1 MESSSLS
8 GTSEWII
15 NVPGNKIYPIRKA
28 IIITYDE
35 EAWNHKE
42 NANDYATHL
51 YVYTLFIYI
60 DKGIMRKFGVE

>member
-8 GTSEWII
+8 GTSELII
-15 NVPGNKIYPIRKA
+15 NVPGNKI
-28 IIITYDE
+28 
-35 EAWNHKE
+35 
-42 NANDYATHL
+42 NANDYAIHL